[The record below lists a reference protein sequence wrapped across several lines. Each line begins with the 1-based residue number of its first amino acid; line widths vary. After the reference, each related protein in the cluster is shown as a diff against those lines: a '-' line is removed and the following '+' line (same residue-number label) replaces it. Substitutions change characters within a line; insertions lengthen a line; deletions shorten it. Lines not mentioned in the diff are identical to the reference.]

1 MEAKEESKEVVA
13 TKVVENKD
21 WADLSDGEGDN
32 DNVEGD
38 KEADSKRERT
48 KIVRQ

>member
-13 TKVVENKD
+13 PKNVENKD
-21 WADLSDGEGDN
+21 WADMSDGEGDN

-38 KEADSKRERT
+38 KEADSKKERT